1 MEIGS
6 DKNRFIEP
14 HSLPGDAVGI
24 KHSHR
29 FASVRSSLLVSTPS
43 AASIDSTADRSY
55 SPNSSTALAA
65 PAQASCRHKREPIE
79 RTQDVAKVAM
89 GWYNADTV
97 ALVVIGVMHQ

>member
-1 MEIGS
+1 VEIGS
-6 DKNRFIEP
+6 DRNRFIEP

-65 PAQASCRHKREPIE
+65 PAQAPYKREPTE

-97 ALVVIGVMHQ
+97 AFVVIGVMHQ